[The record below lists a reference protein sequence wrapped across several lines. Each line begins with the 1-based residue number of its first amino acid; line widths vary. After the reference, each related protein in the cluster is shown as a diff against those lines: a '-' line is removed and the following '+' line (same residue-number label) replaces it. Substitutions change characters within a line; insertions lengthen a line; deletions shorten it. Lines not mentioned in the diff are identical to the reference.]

1 MAWARSLAL
10 VCSRPHSIRCPR
22 PKRGGARRRRLR
34 APALPPVPESEAWAM
49 APPGVSIHAS
59 RMRWQRGDP
68 RASAE
73 SPHVDSAAELLAY
86 VKPRAIMYGYMSSSY
101 VLGAAGDEAFRS
113 RVEKA
118 AAG

>member
-1 MAWARSLAL
+1 MKRRQFFGVTAVGAATLL
-10 VCSRPHSIRCPR
+10 PSRPSPFAAAPHPAWQRDGVGSIGRI
-22 PKRGGARRRRLR
+22 GLLT
-34 APALPPVPESEAWAM
+34 PAFDPVPESEAWAM

-86 VKPRAIMYGYMSSSY
+86 VKPHAIMYG
-101 VLGAAGDEAFRS
+101 
-113 RVEKA
+113 
-118 AAG
+118 